1 MDRGAKMYGI
11 INYEVFL
18 LTGILLNLIPG
29 ADTMYIVGRSISQG
43 RKAGVYSVFGIISGS
58 LVHTLLVAFGL
69 SIILTKSVLLF
80 NTIKIAGVIYLV
92 YLGIRM
98 LIDKTNVNFD
108 VATSSKLNIR
118 KIYVQGLL
126 TSLTNP
132 KVSLFFIAFLPQFI
146 DTKASGPIPFIIL
159 GLTFTITGLLWCL
172 FIAYFSSYVTK
183 KLRGNQKVGTVLNK
197 ITGIIFIGMGLKLLQ
212 TKAPQ

>member
-1 MDRGAKMYGI
+1 MYGI

-43 RKAGVYSVFGIISGS
+43 RKAGVYSVLGIITGS

-69 SIILTKSVLLF
+69 SIILTKSIVLF
-80 NTIKIAGVIYLV
+80 NTIKVIGVIYLV
-92 YLGIRM
+92 YLGIKM
-98 LIDKTNVNFD
+98 ILDKTNVAFQASPN
-108 VATSSKLNIR
+108 KLNIR

-146 DTKASGPIPFIIL
+146 DTKASGPMPFIIL
-159 GLTFTITGLLWCL
+159 GLTFTVTGLLWCL
-172 FIAYFSSYVTK
+172 FVAYFSAYVTK
-183 KLRGNQKVGTVLNK
+183 KLRGNQKVGMILNK
-197 ITGIIFIGMGLKLLQ
+197 ITGLIFIGMGLKLLQ

>member
-1 MDRGAKMYGI
+1 MYGI

-43 RKAGVYSVFGIISGS
+43 RKAGVYSVFGIITGS

-69 SIILTKSVLLF
+69 SIILTKSIVLF
-80 NTIKIAGVIYLV
+80 NIIKVIGVIYLV
-92 YLGIRM
+92 YLGIKII
-98 LIDKTNVNFD
+98 LDKTNVAFQ
-108 VATSSKLNIR
+108 ASSNKLNIR
-118 KIYVQGLL
+118 KIYIQGLL

-146 DTKASGPIPFIIL
+146 DTKASGPMPFIIL
-159 GLTFTITGLLWCL
+159 GLTFTVTGLLWCL
-172 FIAYFSSYVTK
+172 VVAYFSSYVTK
-183 KLRGNQKVGTVLNK
+183 KLRGNQKVGMILNK
-197 ITGIIFIGMGLKLLQ
+197 ITGLIFIGMGLKLLQ

>member
-1 MDRGAKMYGI
+1 MYGI

-43 RKAGVYSVFGIISGS
+43 RKAGVYSVLGIITGS

-69 SIILTKSVLLF
+69 SIILTKSIVLF
-80 NTIKIAGVIYLV
+80 NTIKVIGVIYLV
-92 YLGIRM
+92 YLGIKM
-98 LIDKTNVNFD
+98 ILDKTNVAFQASPN
-108 VATSSKLNIR
+108 KLNIR
-118 KIYVQGLL
+118 RIYVQGLL

-146 DTKASGPIPFIIL
+146 DTKASGPMPFIIL
-159 GLTFTITGLLWCL
+159 GLTFTVTGLLWCL
-172 FIAYFSSYVTK
+172 FVAYFSAYVTK
-183 KLRGNQKVGTVLNK
+183 KLRGNQKVGMILNK
-197 ITGIIFIGMGLKLLQ
+197 ITGLIFIGMGLKLLQ

>member
-1 MDRGAKMYGI
+1 MYGI

-43 RKAGVYSVFGIISGS
+43 RKAGVYSVFGIITGS

-69 SIILTKSVLLF
+69 SIILTKSIVLF
-80 NTIKIAGVIYLV
+80 NTIKVIGVIYLV
-92 YLGIRM
+92 YLGIKM
-98 LIDKTNVNFD
+98 ILDKTNVAFQ
-108 VATSSKLNIR
+108 ASSNKLNIR
-118 KIYVQGLL
+118 KIYIQGLL

-146 DTKASGPIPFIIL
+146 DTRASGPMPFIIL
-159 GLTFTITGLLWCL
+159 GLTFTVTGLLWCL
-172 FIAYFSSYVTK
+172 FVAYFSSYVTK
-183 KLRGNQKVGTVLNK
+183 KLRGNQKVGMILNK
-197 ITGIIFIGMGLKLLQ
+197 VTGLIFIGMGLKLLQ

>member
-1 MDRGAKMYGI
+1 MYGI

-43 RKAGVYSVFGIISGS
+43 RKAGVYSVFGIITGS

-69 SIILTKSVLLF
+69 SIILTKSIVLF
-80 NTIKIAGVIYLV
+80 NTIKVIGVIYLV
-92 YLGIRM
+92 YLGIKM
-98 LIDKTNVNFD
+98 ILDKTNVAFQ
-108 VATSSKLNIR
+108 ASSNKLNIR

-146 DTKASGPIPFIIL
+146 DTKASGPMPFIIL
-159 GLTFTITGLLWCL
+159 GLTFTVTGLLWCL
-172 FIAYFSSYVTK
+172 FVAYFSSYVTK
-183 KLRGNQKVGTVLNK
+183 KLRGNQKVGMILNK
-197 ITGIIFIGMGLKLLQ
+197 ITGLIFIGMGLKFLQ

>member
-1 MDRGAKMYGI
+1 MYGI

-43 RKAGVYSVFGIISGS
+43 RKAGVYSVFGIITGS

-69 SIILTKSVLLF
+69 SIILTKSIVLF
-80 NTIKIAGVIYLV
+80 NTIKVIGVIYLV
-92 YLGIRM
+92 YLGIKM
-98 LIDKTNVNFD
+98 ILDKTNVAFQ
-108 VATSSKLNIR
+108 ASSNKLNIR
-118 KIYVQGLL
+118 KIYIQGLL

-146 DTKASGPIPFIIL
+146 DTKASGPMPFIIL
-159 GLTFTITGLLWCL
+159 GLTFTVTGLLWCL
-172 FIAYFSSYVTK
+172 VVAYFSSYVTK
-183 KLRGNQKVGTVLNK
+183 KLRGNQKVGMILNK
-197 ITGIIFIGMGLKLLQ
+197 ITGLIFIGMGLKLLQ

>member
-1 MDRGAKMYGI
+1 MYGI

-43 RKAGVYSVFGIISGS
+43 RNAGIYSVYGIISGS
-58 LVHTLLVAFGL
+58 LIHTLLVAFGL
-69 SIILTKSVLLF
+69 SIILTKSLLLF
-80 NTIKIAGVIYLV
+80 NIIKIVGVIYLV

-98 LIDKTNVNFD
+98 LLDKTNVDFS
-108 VATSSKLNIR
+108 AASESKKQNIR
-118 KIYVQGLL
+118 KIFMQGLV

-146 DTKASGPIPFIIL
+146 DKKASGPIPFIIL
-159 GLTFTITGLLWCL
+159 GLTFTFTGLLWCL
-172 FIAYFSSYVTK
+172 FIAYFSSHMTK
-183 KLRGNQKVGTVLNK
+183 KVRGSAKIGTVLNK
-197 ITGIIFIGMGLKLLQ
+197 ITGVIFIGMGLKLLQ

>member
-1 MDRGAKMYGI
+1 MYGI

-43 RKAGVYSVFGIISGS
+43 RKAGVYSVFGIITAS
-58 LVHTLLVAFGL
+58 LVHTLFVAFGL
-69 SIILTKSVLLF
+69 SIILTKSVVLF
-80 NTIKIAGVIYLV
+80 NIIKIIGVIYLV
-92 YLGIRM
+92 YLGIKM
-98 LIDKTNVNFD
+98 VLDKTNVDFQ
-108 VATSSKLNIR
+108 ASSNKLNIR
-118 KIYVQGLL
+118 KIYIQGLL

-159 GLTFTITGLLWCL
+159 GLTFTATGLLWCL
-172 FIAYFSSYVTK
+172 FVAYFSSYVTK
-183 KLRGNQKVGTVLNK
+183 KLRGNQKVGMILNK
-197 ITGIIFIGMGLKLLQ
+197 VTGMIFIGMGLKLLQ

>member
-1 MDRGAKMYGI
+1 MYGI

-43 RKAGVYSVFGIISGS
+43 RKAGVYSVLGIITGS

-80 NTIKIAGVIYLV
+80 NTIKVIGVIYLV
-92 YLGIRM
+92 YLGIKM
-98 LIDKTNVNFD
+98 ILDKTNVAFQD
-108 VATSSKLNIR
+108 SSNKLNIR
-118 KIYVQGLL
+118 KIYLQGLL

-146 DTKASGPIPFIIL
+146 DTKASGPMPFIIL
-159 GLTFTITGLLWCL
+159 GLTFTVTGLLWCL
-172 FIAYFSSYVTK
+172 FVAYFSSYVTK
-183 KLRGNQKVGTVLNK
+183 KLRGNQKIGMILNK
-197 ITGIIFIGMGLKLLQ
+197 VTGMIFIGMGLKLLQ
-212 TKAPQ
+212 TKPPQ

>member
-1 MDRGAKMYGI
+1 MYGI

-43 RKAGVYSVFGIISGS
+43 RKAGVYSVLGIITGS

-69 SIILTKSVLLF
+69 SIILTKSIVLF
-80 NTIKIAGVIYLV
+80 NTIKVIGVIYLV
-92 YLGIRM
+92 YLGIKM
-98 LIDKTNVNFD
+98 ILDKTNVAFQ
-108 VATSSKLNIR
+108 ASSNKLNIR
-118 KIYVQGLL
+118 KIYIQGLL

-146 DTKASGPIPFIIL
+146 DTKASGPMPFIIL
-159 GLTFTITGLLWCL
+159 GLTFTVTGLLWCL
-172 FIAYFSSYVTK
+172 FVAYFSSYVTK
-183 KLRGNQKVGTVLNK
+183 KLRGNQKVGMILNK
-197 ITGIIFIGMGLKLLQ
+197 ITGLIFIGMGLKLLQ

>member
-1 MDRGAKMYGI
+1 MYGI

-18 LTGILLNLIPG
+18 ITGILLNLIPG

-43 RKAGVYSVFGIISGS
+43 RKAGVYSVFGIITGS

-69 SIILTKSVLLF
+69 SIIPTKSIVLF
-80 NTIKIAGVIYLV
+80 NVIKIIGVIYLV

-98 LIDKTNVNFD
+98 IVDKTNVNFQAN
-108 VATSSKLNIR
+108 VSSKLNIR
-118 KIYVQGLL
+118 KIYIQGLL

-132 KVSLFFIAFLPQFI
+132 KVALFFIAFLPQFI
-146 DTKASGPIPFIIL
+146 NTKTSSPISFIIL

-183 KLRGNQKVGTVLNK
+183 KLRGNEKIGMVLNK
-197 ITGIIFIGMGLKLLQ
+197 ITGMIFIGMGLKLLQ
-212 TKAPQ
+212 AKAPQ

>member
-1 MDRGAKMYGI
+1 MFGVI
-11 INYEVFL
+11 HFEVFL

-43 RKAGVYSVFGIISGS
+43 RTAGIYSVLGIISGS
-58 LVHTLLVAFGL
+58 LVHTLFVAFGL
-69 SIILTKSVLLF
+69 SLILVKSVLLF
-80 NTIKIAGVIYLV
+80 NVIKVIGVVYLL

-98 LIDKTNVNFD
+98 ILDKSNLAFQQATGTTVN
-108 VATSSKLNIR
+108 KR
-118 KIYVQGLL
+118 KIYIQGLL

-132 KVSLFFIAFLPQFI
+132 KVSLFFIAFMPQFI
-146 DTKASGPIPFIIL
+146 DPNVTSPVPFLIL

-183 KLRGNQKVGTVLNK
+183 TLRGNQKVGQVLNK
-197 ITGIIFIGMGLKLLQ
+197 VTGVIFIGMGIKLLQ
-212 TKAPQ
+212 TKAPS

>member
-1 MDRGAKMYGI
+1 MYGI

-43 RKAGVYSVFGIISGS
+43 RKAGVYSVFGIITGS
-58 LVHTLLVAFGL
+58 LVHTLFVAIGL
-69 SIILTKSVLLF
+69 SIILTKSVVLF
-80 NTIKIAGVIYLV
+80 NIIKIIGVIYLV
-92 YLGIRM
+92 YLGIKM
-98 LIDKTNVNFD
+98 VLDKTNVDFQ
-108 VATSSKLNIR
+108 ASSNKLNIR
-118 KIYVQGLL
+118 KIYIQGLL

-159 GLTFTITGLLWCL
+159 GLTFTATGLLWCL
-172 FIAYFSSYVTK
+172 FVAYFSSYVTK
-183 KLRGNQKVGTVLNK
+183 KLRGNQKVGLILNK
-197 ITGIIFIGMGLKLLQ
+197 VTGMIFIGMGLKLLQ

>member
-1 MDRGAKMYGI
+1 MYGI

-18 LTGILLNLIPG
+18 LTGLLLNLIPG

-43 RKAGVYSVFGIISGS
+43 KKAGVYSVFGIITGS

-69 SIILTKSVLLF
+69 SIILTKSVVLF
-80 NTIKIAGVIYLV
+80 NTIKVIGVIYLV
-92 YLGIRM
+92 YLGIKM
-98 LIDKTNVNFD
+98 ILDKTNVAFQ
-108 VATSSKLNIR
+108 ASSNKLNIR
-118 KIYVQGLL
+118 KIYLQGLL

-146 DTKASGPIPFIIL
+146 NTKASGPMPFIIL
-159 GLTFTITGLLWCL
+159 GLTFTVTGLLWCL

-183 KLRGNQKVGTVLNK
+183 KLRVNQKIGMILNK
-197 ITGIIFIGMGLKLLQ
+197 ITGLIFIGMGIKLLQ

>member
-1 MDRGAKMYGI
+1 MYGI

-29 ADTMYIVGRSISQG
+29 ADTMYIMGRSISQG
-43 RKAGVYSVFGIISGS
+43 RKAGVYSVFGIITGS

-69 SIILTKSVLLF
+69 SIILTKSIVLF
-80 NTIKIAGVIYLV
+80 NTIKVIGVIYLV
-92 YLGIRM
+92 YLGIKM
-98 LIDKTNVNFD
+98 ILDKTNVAFQ
-108 VATSSKLNIR
+108 ASSNKLNIR

-146 DTKASGPIPFIIL
+146 DTKASGPMPFIIL
-159 GLTFTITGLLWCL
+159 GLTFTVTGLLWCL
-172 FIAYFSSYVTK
+172 FVAYFSSYVTK
-183 KLRGNQKVGTVLNK
+183 KLRGNQKVGMILNK
-197 ITGIIFIGMGLKLLQ
+197 ITGLIFIGMGLKLLQ

>member
-1 MDRGAKMYGI
+1 MYGI

-29 ADTMYIVGRSISQG
+29 ADTMYIVGRSVSQG
-43 RKAGVYSVFGIISGS
+43 RKAGVYSVFGIITGS

-69 SIILTKSVLLF
+69 SIILTKSVVLF
-80 NTIKIAGVIYLV
+80 NTIKVIGVIYLV
-92 YLGIRM
+92 YLGIKM
-98 LIDKTNVNFD
+98 ILDKTNIAFQAPSN
-108 VATSSKLNIR
+108 KLNIR
-118 KIYVQGLL
+118 KIYLQGLL

-159 GLTFTITGLLWCL
+159 GITFTVTGLLWCL
-172 FIAYFSSYVTK
+172 FVAYFSSYVTK
-183 KLRGNQKVGTVLNK
+183 KLRGNQKVGMILNK
-197 ITGIIFIGMGLKLLQ
+197 VTGLIFIGMGLKLLQ

>member
-1 MDRGAKMYGI
+1 MYGI

-43 RKAGVYSVFGIISGS
+43 RKAGMYSVFGIITGS

-69 SIILTKSVLLF
+69 SIILTKSIVLF
-80 NTIKIAGVIYLV
+80 NTIKVIGVIYLV
-92 YLGIRM
+92 YLGIKM
-98 LIDKTNVNFD
+98 ILDKTNVAFR
-108 VATSSKLNIR
+108 ASSNKLNIR
-118 KIYVQGLL
+118 KIYLQGLL

-159 GLTFTITGLLWCL
+159 GLTFTVTGLLWCL
-172 FIAYFSSYVTK
+172 FVAYFSSYVTK
-183 KLRGNQKVGTVLNK
+183 KLRGNQKVGMILNK
-197 ITGIIFIGMGLKLLQ
+197 ITGLIFIGMGLKLLQ

>member
-1 MDRGAKMYGI
+1 MYGI

-43 RKAGVYSVFGIISGS
+43 RKAGVYSVFGIITGS

-69 SIILTKSVLLF
+69 SIILTKSIVLF
-80 NTIKIAGVIYLV
+80 NTIKVIGVIYLV
-92 YLGIRM
+92 YLGIKM
-98 LIDKTNVNFD
+98 ILNKTNVAFQ
-108 VATSSKLNIR
+108 ASSNKLNIR
-118 KIYVQGLL
+118 KIYLQGLL

-146 DTKASGPIPFIIL
+146 DTKASGPMPFIIL
-159 GLTFTITGLLWCL
+159 GITFTVTGLLWCL
-172 FIAYFSSYVTK
+172 FVAYFSSYVTK
-183 KLRGNQKVGTVLNK
+183 KLRGNQKVGMILNK
-197 ITGIIFIGMGLKLLQ
+197 VTGMIFIGMGLKLLQ

>member
-1 MDRGAKMYGI
+1 MYGI

-43 RKAGVYSVFGIISGS
+43 RKAGVYSVFGIITGS

-69 SIILTKSVLLF
+69 SIILTKSIVLF
-80 NTIKIAGVIYLV
+80 NTIKVIGVIYLV
-92 YLGIRM
+92 YLGIKM
-98 LIDKTNVNFD
+98 ILDKTNVAFQ
-108 VATSSKLNIR
+108 ASSNKLNIR
-118 KIYVQGLL
+118 KIYIQGLL

-146 DTKASGPIPFIIL
+146 DTKASGPMPFIIL
-159 GLTFTITGLLWCL
+159 GLTFTVTGLLWCL
-172 FIAYFSSYVTK
+172 FVAYFSSYVTT
-183 KLRGNQKVGTVLNK
+183 KLRGNQKVGMILNK
-197 ITGIIFIGMGLKLLQ
+197 ITGLIFIGMGLKLLQ

>member
-1 MDRGAKMYGI
+1 MYGI

-43 RKAGVYSVFGIISGS
+43 RKAGVYSVFGIITGS

-69 SIILTKSVLLF
+69 SIILTKSIVLF
-80 NTIKIAGVIYLV
+80 NTIKVIGVIYLV
-92 YLGIRM
+92 YLGIKM
-98 LIDKTNVNFD
+98 TLDKTNVAFQ
-108 VATSSKLNIR
+108 ASSNKLNIR
-118 KIYVQGLL
+118 KIYIQGLL

-146 DTKASGPIPFIIL
+146 DTKASGPMPFIIL
-159 GLTFTITGLLWCL
+159 GLTFTVTGLLWCL
-172 FIAYFSSYVTK
+172 FVAYFSSYVTK
-183 KLRGNQKVGTVLNK
+183 KLRGNQKVGMILNK
-197 ITGIIFIGMGLKLLQ
+197 ITGLIFIGMGLKLLQ

>member
-1 MDRGAKMYGI
+1 MYGI

-43 RKAGVYSVFGIISGS
+43 RKAGVYSVFGIITGS

-69 SIILTKSVLLF
+69 SIILTKSIVLF
-80 NTIKIAGVIYLV
+80 NTIKVIGVIYLV
-92 YLGIRM
+92 YLGIKM
-98 LIDKTNVNFD
+98 ILDKTNVAFQ
-108 VATSSKLNIR
+108 ASSNKLNIR

-146 DTKASGPIPFIIL
+146 NTKASGPMPFIIL
-159 GLTFTITGLLWCL
+159 GLTFTVTGLLWCL
-172 FIAYFSSYVTK
+172 FVAYFSSYVTK
-183 KLRGNQKVGTVLNK
+183 KLRGNQKVGMILNK
-197 ITGIIFIGMGLKLLQ
+197 ITGLIFIGMGLKLLQ

>member
-1 MDRGAKMYGI
+1 MYGI

-18 LTGILLNLIPG
+18 ITGILLNLIPG

-43 RKAGVYSVFGIISGS
+43 RKAGVYSVFGIITGS

-69 SIILTKSVLLF
+69 SIILTKSIILF
-80 NTIKIAGVIYLV
+80 NSIKIIGVIYLV

-98 LIDKTNVNFD
+98 MIDKTNINFQ
-108 VATSSKLNIR
+108 ANASSKLNIR
-118 KIYVQGLL
+118 KIYVQGFL
-126 TSLTNP
+126 TSITNP
-132 KVSLFFIAFLPQFI
+132 KVALFFIAFLPQFI
-146 DTKASGPIPFIIL
+146 DTKSSSPISFIIL

-172 FIAYFSSYVTK
+172 FIAYFSSFVTK
-183 KLRGNQKVGTVLNK
+183 KLRGNEKVGMVLNK

-212 TKAPQ
+212 AKAPQ

>member
-1 MDRGAKMYGI
+1 MYGI

-43 RKAGVYSVFGIISGS
+43 RKAGVYSVFGIITGS

-69 SIILTKSVLLF
+69 SIILTKSIVLF
-80 NTIKIAGVIYLV
+80 NTIKVIGVIYLV
-92 YLGIRM
+92 YLGIKM
-98 LIDKTNVNFD
+98 ILDKTNVAFQ
-108 VATSSKLNIR
+108 ASSNKLNIR
-118 KIYVQGLL
+118 KIYIQGLL

-146 DTKASGPIPFIIL
+146 DTKASGPMPFIIL
-159 GLTFTITGLLWCL
+159 GLTFTVTGLLWCL
-172 FIAYFSSYVTK
+172 FVAYFSSYVTK
-183 KLRGNQKVGTVLNK
+183 KLRGNQKVGMILNK
-197 ITGIIFIGMGLKLLQ
+197 ITGLIFIGMGLKLLQ

>member
-1 MDRGAKMYGI
+1 MYGI

-43 RKAGVYSVFGIISGS
+43 RKAGVYSVFGIITGS

-69 SIILTKSVLLF
+69 SIILTKSIVLF
-80 NTIKIAGVIYLV
+80 NTIKVIGVIYLV
-92 YLGIRM
+92 YLGIKM
-98 LIDKTNVNFD
+98 ILDKTNVAFQ
-108 VATSSKLNIR
+108 ASSIKLNIR
-118 KIYVQGLL
+118 KIYIQGLL

-146 DTKASGPIPFIIL
+146 DTKASGPMPFIIL
-159 GLTFTITGLLWCL
+159 GLTFTVTGLLWCL
-172 FIAYFSSYVTK
+172 FVAYFSSYVTK
-183 KLRGNQKVGTVLNK
+183 KLRGNQKVGMILNK
-197 ITGIIFIGMGLKLLQ
+197 ITGLIFIGMGLKLLQ

>member
-1 MDRGAKMYGI
+1 MYGI

-43 RKAGVYSVFGIISGS
+43 RKAGVYSVFGIITGS

-69 SIILTKSVLLF
+69 SIILTKSIVLF
-80 NTIKIAGVIYLV
+80 NTIKVIGVIYLV
-92 YLGIRM
+92 YLGIKM
-98 LIDKTNVNFD
+98 ILDKTNVAFQ
-108 VATSSKLNIR
+108 ASSNKLNIR
-118 KIYVQGLL
+118 KIYLQGLL

-146 DTKASGPIPFIIL
+146 DTKASGPMPFIIL
-159 GLTFTITGLLWCL
+159 GLTFTVTGLLWCL

-183 KLRGNQKVGTVLNK
+183 KLRGNQKIGMILNK
-197 ITGIIFIGMGLKLLQ
+197 ITGLIFIGMGLKLLQ
-212 TKAPQ
+212 TKDPQ

>member
-1 MDRGAKMYGI
+1 MYGI

-43 RKAGVYSVFGIISGS
+43 KKAGVYSVFGIITGS
-58 LVHTLLVAFGL
+58 LVHTLFVAFGL
-69 SIILTKSVLLF
+69 SIILTKSVVLF
-80 NTIKIAGVIYLV
+80 NIIKISGVIYLV
-92 YLGIRM
+92 YLGIKM
-98 LIDKTNVNFD
+98 VLDKTNVDFQ
-108 VATSSKLNIR
+108 ASSNKLNIR
-118 KIYVQGLL
+118 KIYTQGLL

-159 GLTFTITGLLWCL
+159 GLTFTVTGLLWCL
-172 FIAYFSSYVTK
+172 FVAYFSSYVTK
-183 KLRGNQKVGTVLNK
+183 KLRGNQKVGMILNK
-197 ITGIIFIGMGLKLLQ
+197 VTGMIFIGMGLKLLQ

>member
-1 MDRGAKMYGI
+1 MYGI

-43 RKAGVYSVFGIISGS
+43 RNAGIYSVYGIISGS
-58 LVHTLLVAFGL
+58 LIHTLLVAFGL
-69 SIILTKSVLLF
+69 SIILTKSLLLF
-80 NTIKIAGVIYLV
+80 NIIKIVGVIYLV

-98 LIDKTNVNFD
+98 LLDKSNVNFS
-108 VATSSKLNIR
+108 AAAAESNKQNIS
-118 KIYVQGLL
+118 KIYMQGLV

-146 DTKASGPIPFIIL
+146 DKKASGPIPFIIL
-159 GLTFTITGLLWCL
+159 GLTFTFTGLLWCL
-172 FIAYFSSYVTK
+172 FIAYFSSHLTK
-183 KLRGNQKVGTVLNK
+183 KVRGSAKIGTVLNK
-197 ITGIIFIGMGLKLLQ
+197 ITGVIFIGMGLKLLQ

>member
-1 MDRGAKMYGI
+1 MYGI

-29 ADTMYIVGRSISQG
+29 ADTMYIMGRSISQG
-43 RKAGVYSVFGIISGS
+43 RKAGVYSVFGIITGS

-69 SIILTKSVLLF
+69 SIILTKSIVLF
-80 NTIKIAGVIYLV
+80 NTIKVIGVIYLV
-92 YLGIRM
+92 YLGIKM
-98 LIDKTNVNFD
+98 ILDKTNVAFQ
-108 VATSSKLNIR
+108 ASSNKLNIR
-118 KIYVQGLL
+118 KIYLQGLL

-146 DTKASGPIPFIIL
+146 DTKASGPMPFIIL
-159 GLTFTITGLLWCL
+159 GITFTVTGLLWCL
-172 FIAYFSSYVTK
+172 FVAYFSSYVTK
-183 KLRGNQKVGTVLNK
+183 KLRGNQKVGMILNK
-197 ITGIIFIGMGLKLLQ
+197 VTGMIFIGMGLKLLQ

>member
-1 MDRGAKMYGI
+1 MYGI

-43 RKAGVYSVFGIISGS
+43 RKAGVYSVFGIITGS
-58 LVHTLLVAFGL
+58 LVHTLFVAFGL
-69 SIILTKSVLLF
+69 SIILTKSVVLF
-80 NTIKIAGVIYLV
+80 NTIKVIGVIYLV
-92 YLGIRM
+92 YLGIKM
-98 LIDKTNVNFD
+98 ILDKTNVAFQ
-108 VATSSKLNIR
+108 ASSDKLNIR
-118 KIYVQGLL
+118 KIYLQGLL

-146 DTKASGPIPFIIL
+146 DTNASGPMPFIIL
-159 GLTFTITGLLWCL
+159 GLTFTVTGLLWCL
-172 FIAYFSSYVTK
+172 FVAYFSSYVTK
-183 KLRGNQKVGTVLNK
+183 KLRGNQKVGMILNK
-197 ITGIIFIGMGLKLLQ
+197 VTGIIFIGMGLKLLQ

>member
-1 MDRGAKMYGI
+1 MYGI

-43 RKAGVYSVFGIISGS
+43 RKAGVYSVFGIITGS

-69 SIILTKSVLLF
+69 SIILTKSIVLF
-80 NTIKIAGVIYLV
+80 NTIKVIGVIYLV
-92 YLGIRM
+92 YLGIKM
-98 LIDKTNVNFD
+98 ILDKTNVAFQ
-108 VATSSKLNIR
+108 ASSNKLNIR
-118 KIYVQGLL
+118 KIYLQGLL

-146 DTKASGPIPFIIL
+146 DTKASGPMPFIIL
-159 GLTFTITGLLWCL
+159 GLTFTVTGLLWCL
-172 FIAYFSSYVTK
+172 FVTYFSSYVTK
-183 KLRGNQKVGTVLNK
+183 KLRGNQKVGMILNK
-197 ITGIIFIGMGLKLLQ
+197 VTGMIFIGMGLKLLQ

>member
-1 MDRGAKMYGI
+1 MYGI

-18 LTGILLNLIPG
+18 LTGILLNLMPG

-43 RKAGVYSVFGIISGS
+43 RKAGVYSVFGIITGS

-69 SIILTKSVLLF
+69 SIILTKSIVLF
-80 NTIKIAGVIYLV
+80 NTIKVIGVIYLV
-92 YLGIRM
+92 YLGIKM
-98 LIDKTNVNFD
+98 IFDKTNVAFQ
-108 VATSSKLNIR
+108 ASSNKLNIR
-118 KIYVQGLL
+118 KIYIQGLL

-146 DTKASGPIPFIIL
+146 DTKASGPMPFIIL
-159 GLTFTITGLLWCL
+159 GLTFTVTGLLWCL
-172 FIAYFSSYVTK
+172 FVAYFSSYVTK
-183 KLRGNQKVGTVLNK
+183 KLRGNQKVGMILNK
-197 ITGIIFIGMGLKLLQ
+197 ITGLIFIGMGLKLLQ